1 MATSSLAPRAGE
13 NSSLFDQ
20 LDAGTASFGHR
31 ELDSVFRGTFNEK
44 DRSYSWPK
52 GESISTPRGRTP
64 LEPGLR
70 NPKSGAREVRHV
82 PFEKESFQDI
92 CNAFFVHPSISK
104 AISRADAP
112 LFSRIDMTISP
123 DGSDS
128 ETQAAIGL
136 CALAQYVPT
145 FFSLTPFLV
154 YNCRSANT
162 WKNDVALTVTYL
174 PQRNLTFAILFG
186 CNASI
191 EKEVLNRLASAKERG
206 FHPLLL
212 PGIFVE
218 LERDRMAEVVEVNI
232 NKIEETI
239 YELDTGDTHYEST
252 ETGHPAGP
260 RYMRRTVWL
269 NVTFLRNRLRI
280 LKTQFLKLIEHA
292 EELLVTSTADHEL
305 LLMNH
310 TGRLIRDRLRIIVED
325 LDEMIDDC
333 SMRVDGMTIAT
344 QWVRIFFFFPN
355 LVGILKEG
363 GKGLQLILSI
373 EIVSRRYYRGD
384 CRGCWARFQPDAIHL
399 TRHHDLFT
407 RDISRGEFTNTYQ
420 NWQKQ

>member
-1 MATSSLAPRAGE
+1 M
-13 NSSLFDQ
+13 
-20 LDAGTASFGHR
+20 
-31 ELDSVFRGTFNEK
+31 
-44 DRSYSWPK
+44 
-52 GESISTPRGRTP
+52 
-64 LEPGLR
+64 
-70 NPKSGAREVRHV
+70 
-82 PFEKESFQDI
+82 
-92 CNAFFVHPSISK
+92 
-104 AISRADAP
+104 
-112 LFSRIDMTISP
+112 
-123 DGSDS
+123 
-128 ETQAAIGL
+128 
-136 CALAQYVPT
+136 
-145 FFSLTPFLV
+145 

-162 WKNDVALTVTYL
+162 WRNDVALTVTYL

-305 LLMNH
+305 LMDH

-325 LDEMIDDC
+325 LDDMIDDC

-344 QWVRIFFFFPN
+344 QWVRFFFSN
-355 LVGILKEG
+355 IVGILKEG
-363 GKGLQLILSI
+363 GKGLQLTLSI

-384 CRGCWARFQPDAIHL
+384 CRSCWARFQPDAIHL
-399 TRHHDLFT
+399 SRHHDIFT
-407 RDISRGEFTNTYQ
+407 WDISRGEFTNTYQ
-420 NWQKQ
+420 NWQKQRAITTSFPTRKNRRKERKKKADAN